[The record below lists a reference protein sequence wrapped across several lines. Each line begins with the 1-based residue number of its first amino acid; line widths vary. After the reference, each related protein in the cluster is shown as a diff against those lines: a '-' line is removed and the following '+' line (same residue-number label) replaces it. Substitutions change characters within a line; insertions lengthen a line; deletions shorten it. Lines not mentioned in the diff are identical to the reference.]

1 MCGRIE
7 NQYILFIVLKAK
19 LTMVISLHE
28 FFHDDRIL
36 ATWQGQ
42 VREYYINRIQYLTK
56 VYTFINVFTLMFL
69 FLKKNIEIH
78 L

>member
-1 MCGRIE
+1 ME
-7 NQYILFIVLKAK
+7 NQHILFIVIKAK
-19 LTMVISLHE
+19 LTTVISLHE
-28 FFHDDRIL
+28 FFQDDRKL

-42 VREYYINRIQYLTK
+42 VRKYYINRIQYLTK
-56 VYTFINVFTLMFL
+56 VYTLINVFTLMFL